1 MVKYKKGDRVIVD
14 NDRVGTIV
22 KCEQVYTA
30 VVEFDHEYIS
40 SSLRCVDKM
49 EVEQNRL
56 HFI

>member
-14 NDRVGTIV
+14 NGRVGTIV

-30 VVEFDHEYIS
+30 VVEFDPEYIS
-40 SSLRCVDKM
+40 SSLCCVDKM
-49 EVEQNRL
+49 EVEQHRL